1 MEMDETHIVEV
12 WKGRSELLSEED
24 IERWDAT

>member
-12 WKGRSELLSEED
+12 WKGETDKLREDD
-24 IERWDAT
+24 IERYDP